1 MRWIGSL
8 PNLEQ
13 AQRFVRFLRAQGVES
28 AAEKSADEQSRIWIV
43 KEDQVELAQRLLD
56 EFQRSPA
63 DARFDSVEPPRPL
76 EALEE
81 RASEAEPIRS
91 RITLKPITFLIAVVC
106 VVLLLMQQWQEVN
119 FEREHPAAKKVA
131 FAVLVPIQESLMIQ
145 VPPGLLAL
153 RNWLATLPADAPDP
167 TEDQMKQVL
176 SSVPAY
182 RGLWGEF
189 QQDLGIQ
196 PAQPMGP
203 ILPEV
208 RHGQL
213 WRMFTPAL
221 LHAGILHLAFN
232 LIWWIYFGKQLEH
245 RLGLGR
251 YLLLVLIGALGSNLA
266 QYLVSGPD
274 FLGLSG
280 VICAQGGFILMRERK
295 APWEGY
301 PVPRST
307 MNFLVGFVLIAA
319 ILEGLFV
326 LAQAAGSALTV
337 PISLGNAAHIV
348 GGLVG
353 MALGLL
359 PWMRKRSML

>member
-1 MRWIGSL
+1 M
-8 PNLEQ
+8 
-13 AQRFVRFLRAQGVES
+13 RFLRTQGIES

-56 EFQRSPA
+56 EFQHHPA
-63 DARFDSVEPPRPL
+63 DARYDTVESPRPI
-76 EALEE
+76 ESLEE

-91 RITLKPITFLIAVVC
+91 RITFKPITLLISGIC
-106 VVLLLMQQWQEVN
+106 IVLLLVQQWQEVK
-119 FEREHPAAKKVA
+119 FEREHPASKKVVS
-131 FAVLVPIQESLMIQ
+131 AVLVPIQEALMIQ
-145 VPPGLLAL
+145 APPGLLAL
-153 RNWLATLPADAPDP
+153 RTWLAALPADAPEP
-167 TEDQMKQVL
+167 SEEQLRQVVA
-176 SSVPAY
+176 SVPAY

-196 PAQPMGP
+196 PAQAMGP

-208 RHGQL
+208 RQGQV
-213 WRMFTPAL
+213 WRLLTPAV

-245 RLGLGR
+245 RLGSGR
-251 YLLLVLIGALGSNLA
+251 YLLLVLVGALGSNLA

-326 LAQAAGSALTV
+326 LAQAAGSGLAM

-353 MALGLL
+353 MAIGLL
-359 PWMRKRSML
+359 PWMRKRSVL

>member
-8 PNLEQ
+8 PSLEL
-13 AQRFVRFLRAQGVES
+13 AQRFVRFLRTQGVES

-56 EFQRSPA
+56 EFQQQPG
-63 DARFDSVEPPRPL
+63 DARFHTTEPPRPI
-76 EALEE
+76 ESLEE

-91 RITLKPITFLIAVVC
+91 RVIFKPITLFISLVCIILLIV
-106 VVLLLMQQWQEVN
+106 QQWQEVK
-119 FEREHPAAKKVA
+119 FEREHPVAKRAVS
-131 FAVLVPIQESLMIQ
+131 AVLVPIQEALMIQ

-153 RNWLATLPADAPDP
+153 RSWVAALPPDAPEP
-167 TEDQMKQVL
+167 NEEQLKQVVA
-176 SSVPAY
+176 SVPAY

-189 QQDLGIQ
+189 QQHMGIQ
-196 PAQPMGP
+196 PAQAMGP

-208 RHGQL
+208 RQGQV
-213 WRMFTPAL
+213 WRLFTPAV

-232 LIWWIYFGKQLEH
+232 LIWWLYFGKQLEH
-245 RLGLGR
+245 RLGSGR
-251 YLLLVLIGALGSNLA
+251 YLWLILVGALGSNLA

-280 VICAQGGFILMRERK
+280 VVCAQAGFILMRERK

-326 LAQAAGSALTV
+326 LAQVAGSGLEV

-359 PWMRKRSML
+359 PYSRKRSVL